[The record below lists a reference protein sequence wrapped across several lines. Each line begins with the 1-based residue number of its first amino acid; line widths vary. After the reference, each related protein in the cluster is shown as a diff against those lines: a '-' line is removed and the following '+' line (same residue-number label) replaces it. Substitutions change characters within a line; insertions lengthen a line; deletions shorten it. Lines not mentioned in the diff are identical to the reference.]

1 MATATAERPTKE
13 AATRTKVRPLD
24 DRVLVRANEAE
35 DKTRSGIYIPEGA
48 KEKPMM
54 GRVLA
59 AGPGKLNDDGT
70 RAAMS
75 VKVGD
80 TVVYGKY
87 AGTEI
92 ELSGE
97 KLIIVRENE
106 LLGVVE
112 K

>member
-1 MATATAERPTKE
+1 MATATAESKTKVN
-13 AATRTKVRPLD
+13 VRPLD
-24 DRVLVRANEAE
+24 DRLIIKPNEAE
-35 DKTRSGIYIPEGA
+35 DKTKTGIYLPEGA

-54 GRVLA
+54 GKVLA
-59 AGPGKLNDDGT
+59 AGPGKLNDEGV
-70 RAAMS
+70 RGAMS
-75 VKVGD
+75 VKAGD

-92 ELSGE
+92 ELNGD
-97 KLIIVRENE
+97 KCMIVRESE